1 MNELSSSEQTAVDP
15 LHLGSFVLDLAAGEL
30 LSASR
35 QPAGLRKQALE
46 VLLVLGR
53 RAGQVV
59 GKDELMDQV
68 WPDVVVGEGSLTQA
82 IADVRRALGDTEH
95 RLVRN
100 VARRGYMLVPDAA
113 LDDAP
118 ELSIAVMPFDVEGD
132 AETSE
137 WLADA
142 LHGDLVSELSHVHD
156 VVVMA
161 RDTAATYKGKSIDSR
176 QVARELR
183 VRYIVRGSLRYE
195 GTVIRLNLA
204 LVDGGNGVQ
213 LWAEAF
219 VVERA
224 RLPQALAELAVQ
236 IVLVL
241 RPELYRSAVER
252 RAELSPLEVTADD
265 LAMRAFTR
273 WYRGLHAENIVEAL
287 KLLERAVAL
296 DPDSV
301 RGWGGLSFMNLHGA
315 LNNWLPDRGA
325 ALRRIDE
332 AAAQLE
338 RLDAEGNYTYQ
349 VRTIQ
354 SFLRQDWAAL
364 IRVTTTWIARSA
376 PPAAFAARGYAL
388 LLNGRADDAMADLHH
403 ALRLSPRD
411 PIRAEWQY
419 RLAMAHFTAAAYDL
433 ACDWSQTAA
442 DSNPNLLWPPI
453 HAAAMQCLG
462 QTAAARQSFGEHMA
476 RHPSFEASHI
486 LVRLPG
492 EHPQLVQARDRL
504 VKALQLAGMH

>member
-1 MNELSSSEQTAVDP
+1 MSEPSSSEQTAVDQ

-30 LSASR
+30 LSADR
-35 QPAGLRKQALE
+35 QPAGLRRQALE

-59 GKDELMDQV
+59 SKDELMDLV

-113 LDDAP
+113 LDNAP

-132 AETSE
+132 AETSD

-142 LHGDLVSELSHVHD
+142 LHGDLVSELSHVYD

-161 RDTAATYKGKSIDSR
+161 RDTAAVYKGKPIDPR
-176 QVARELR
+176 QVARELC

-195 GTVIRLNLA
+195 GAVIRLNLA
-204 LVDGGNGVQ
+204 LVDGSNGVQ
-213 LWAEAF
+213 LWAESF
-219 VVERA
+219 VIERV

-236 IVLVL
+236 IVVVL
-241 RPELYRSAVER
+241 RPELYRSAVQR
-252 RAELSPLEVTADD
+252 RAELSALEVTADD
-265 LAMRAFTR
+265 LAMRAFAR

-301 RGWGGLSFMNLHGA
+301 RGWGGLSVMNLHGV
-315 LNNWLPDRGA
+315 LNSWLPDRGA

-338 RLDAEGNYTYQ
+338 RLDAEGTYTYQ

-354 SFLRQDWAAL
+354 SFLRQDWAAML
-364 IRVTTTWIARSA
+364 RVTTAWIARSKF
-376 PPAAFAARGYAL
+376 PHAFGARAYAL
-388 LLNGRADDAMADLHH
+388 LLSGHAENAIADLHH
-403 ALRLSPRD
+403 AMRLSPRD

-419 RLAMAHFTAAAYDL
+419 RLAMVHFTAASYDL
-433 ACDWSQTAA
+433 ACDWGQTAA
-442 DSNPNLLWPPI
+442 DTNPNLLWPPI
-453 HAAAMQCLG
+453 HAAAMQRLG
-462 QTAAARQSFGEHMA
+462 QTAAARHSFGEHMT
-476 RHPSFEASHI
+476 RHPGFEAGNII
-486 LVRLPG
+486 LRLPG
-492 EHPQLVQARDRL
+492 EHPQLVEARERL
-504 VKALQLAGMH
+504 VTSLKLVGMR

>member
-1 MNELSSSEQTAVDP
+1 MNELSASEQTAVDP

-30 LSASR
+30 LSADR
-35 QPAGLRKQALE
+35 QPAGLRKQALK

-53 RAGQVV
+53 HASQVV
-59 GKDELMDQV
+59 SKDELMDQV

-82 IADVRRALGDTEH
+82 IADVRCALGDTEH

-161 RDTAATYKGKSIDSR
+161 RDTAATYKGKPIDSR

-195 GTVIRLNLA
+195 GSVIRLNLA
-204 LVDGGNGVQ
+204 LVDGSNGVQ
-213 LWAEAF
+213 LWAESF
-219 VVERA
+219 VIERA

-241 RPELYRSAVER
+241 RPELYRSAVAR
-252 RAELSPLEVTADD
+252 RAELSALEVTADD

-273 WYRGLHAENIVEAL
+273 WYRGLHGENIVEAL

-301 RGWGGLSFMNLHGA
+301 RAWGGLSFMNLHG
-315 LNNWLPDRGA
+315 
-325 ALRRIDE
+325 
-332 AAAQLE
+332 
-338 RLDAEGNYTYQ
+338 
-349 VRTIQ
+349 
-354 SFLRQDWAAL
+354 
-364 IRVTTTWIARSA
+364 
-376 PPAAFAARGYAL
+376 
-388 LLNGRADDAMADLHH
+388 
-403 ALRLSPRD
+403 
-411 PIRAEWQY
+411 
-419 RLAMAHFTAAAYDL
+419 
-433 ACDWSQTAA
+433 
-442 DSNPNLLWPPI
+442 
-453 HAAAMQCLG
+453 
-462 QTAAARQSFGEHMA
+462 
-476 RHPSFEASHI
+476 
-486 LVRLPG
+486 
-492 EHPQLVQARDRL
+492 
-504 VKALQLAGMH
+504 

>member
-1 MNELSSSEQTAVDP
+1 MNERGSSEQIAVDP

-30 LSASR
+30 RTADQQL
-35 QPAGLRKQALE
+35 AGLRRQALE
-46 VLLVLGR
+46 VLLALGR

-59 GKDELMDQV
+59 GKDQLMDLV

-132 AETSE
+132 VEMSD

-142 LHGDLVSELSHVHD
+142 LHGDLVGELTQLHD

-161 RDTAATYKGKSIDSR
+161 RDTAATYKGQPIDPR

-195 GTVIRLNLA
+195 GTVIRLNLT
-204 LVDGGNGVQ
+204 LVDGANGIQ
-213 LWAEAF
+213 LWAESF
-219 VVERA
+219 VIERP
-224 RLPQALAELAVQ
+224 RLPQVLAELAVT

-252 RAELSPLEVTADD
+252 RAELSALEVTADD
-265 LAMRAFTR
+265 LAMRAFAR
-273 WYRGLHAENIVEAL
+273 WYRGLHADNVVEAL

-301 RGWGGLSFMNLHGA
+301 RGWGGLSVMNLHGM

-338 RLDAEGNYTYQ
+338 RLDAYGNYTYQ

-354 SFLRQDWAAL
+354 SFLRQDWAAML
-364 IRVTTTWIARSA
+364 RVTAAWIPRSRFPHAFGARA
-376 PPAAFAARGYAL
+376 YAL
-388 LLNGRADDAMADLHH
+388 LLSGHAEDAIADLHH
-403 ALRLSPRD
+403 AMRLSPRD
-411 PIRAEWQY
+411 PIRAEWHY
-419 RLAMAHFTAAAYDL
+419 RLAMAHFSAAAYDL

-442 DSNPNLLWPPI
+442 DTNPNLLWPPI

-462 QTAAARQSFGEHMA
+462 QTAAARQSFDEHMK
-476 RHPSFEASHI
+476 RHPDFDAGHI
-486 LVRLPG
+486 LLRLPG
-492 EHPQLVQARDRL
+492 THPQLVNARERL
-504 VKALQLAGMH
+504 VSTLKLLGMR